1 MQRQIYGLLL
11 AWLLTVP
18 EANAQTV
25 ERMTF
30 LDGRERTYLV
40 HVPPQAAFGKRL
52 PLVLVFHG
60 GGGDAKGIERLT
72 HFSDLADRKGFYVV
86 YPNGVN
92 RHWQDGRDFYKNGV
106 NDIAFVKQILAE
118 VRKSYNID
126 DRYIFATGISNGG
139 IFSHYVG
146 ALLADRI
153 AAIAPVVGGMSEP
166 FAKQFAPSSP
176 ISVFILQGTE
186 DPLVPYEGGN
196 VAKTRGRIISTQETI
211 KLWVHHNKTDRLPK
225 TTLLPDVANDGCRI
239 WESVWNNG
247 GNGTSVKLYRVVGGG
262 HTWFGGRQYLPIR
275 LIGRTCHDFD
285 ATSVIWDF
293 FQNHP
298 KPKK

>member
-1 MQRQIYGLLL
+1 MQRQICGLLL
-11 AWLLTVP
+11 GWLLTASG
-18 EANAQTV
+18 ANAQTV

-30 LDGRERTYLV
+30 LDGRQRTYLV

-60 GGGDAKGIERLT
+60 GGGDAKGMEHLT

-106 NDIAFVKQILAE
+106 NDIAFVNQILAE
-118 VRKSYNID
+118 VSKSYSLD

-146 ALLADRI
+146 AMLSDRI
-153 AAIAPVVGGMSEP
+153 AAIAPVVGGISEP
-166 FAKQFAPSSP
+166 LAKQFAPSSP

-186 DPLVPYEGGN
+186 DPLVLYEGEMLQKPEVELSALRQQLSFGCII
-196 VAKTRGRIISTQETI
+196 TRPIDCQ
-211 KLWVHHNKTDRLPK
+211 KP
-225 TTLLPDVANDGCRI
+225 
-239 WESVWNNG
+239 
-247 GNGTSVKLYRVVGGG
+247 LYC
-262 HTWFGGRQYLPIR
+262 LM
-275 LIGRTCHDFD
+275 
-285 ATSVIWDF
+285 
-293 FQNHP
+293 
-298 KPKK
+298 